1 MLNIDHRSY
10 KNIILKFLSLVKF
23 DFTDDKLGG
32 SGKIIQIDETALNHS
47 IKAHGARIPANK
59 TDALCIVEFEEN
71 INRTYACV
79 KENKKAFNYSTN
91 NLC

>member
-32 SGKIIQIDETALNHS
+32 PGKIIQIDETALNHS
-47 IKAHGARIPANK
+47 IKAHGGKFYVNK
-59 TDALCIVEFEEN
+59 TDALCIVEFQEN

-79 KENKKAFNYSTN
+79 I
-91 NLC
+91 